1 MASADQYAQWI
12 VNNANRKGTPE
23 FDTVVK
29 AYQQASEEEKPKPA
43 ATPKNEGIPAPRKA
57 QDTNAGLAFAGG
69 VGQGVGNVALGIQDL
84 IGKGLKIV
92 GADDAGNW
100 LIEDAKKGRFKM
112 KQELLPYQE
121 TSPIATGA
129 GQLTGEVVATLPVG
143 GAIAAPIKAASK
155 VAPALKPIATAVE
168 TSGFQTGLKPGA
180 ANAVTR
186 LAGGATTGAATS
198 GLIDPDSMPVG
209 AVIGAALPTLGAAT
223 VNALVRSG
231 GWAYDATTG
240 QLSKIAAGKLA
251 TRAAGENINAIRAA
265 NAAAPANVTAGQA
278 AADTTSPTWQ
288 ALSKMAERNDPNGYY
303 YALNKLQGQAQVD
316 EIARLAGGRTQT
328 ETRAARES
336 SKNALNQITTPMR
349 QNELAAANTGALKQ
363 RLEGEANKLAGAAA
377 DKVEDVRRFSQA
389 SERLSRSGAT
399 RKAAETGMPTPNKYT
414 LEGEMAVAAE
424 RVAQDSAEASLLYG
438 QGAKFAQQRADS
450 LASYG
455 LQPLDT
461 DAVTRTLTAKLE
473 DPKVGVSDVN
483 RRALT
488 AVNRK
493 IEEWTAKNGG
503 VIDAQALYEIRK
515 NTVNEVVEKLMRGSD
530 PSTQSKRA
538 AAVLS
543 EVRPLID
550 DAIEKAGG
558 TGWRDYLNT
567 FEAGMKSIEQ
577 KKLSAVA
584 LEKYNESPE
593 AFIKLIR
600 GDNVAAVEKVFGKGN
615 YDLVKE
621 MGPKI
626 IPLQKVQAELERDI
640 GMAGQAKAG
649 EDALARILR
658 EDKPG
663 FRFPALFSAKIT
675 FANKGLDVLENKID
689 KKTMAV
695 IVEGMKSGKNANE
708 LLGALPFSDRQ
719 KVLKSLKDVRGWST
733 TVTTPVA
740 RVASGAGAD
749 RTNKLAPDNQNNLR
763 ND

>member
-1 MASADQYAQWI
+1 MAFDLSSA
-12 VNNANRKGTPE
+12 
-23 FDTVVK
+23 
-29 AYQQASEEEKPKPA
+29 KPA
-43 ATPKNEGIPAPRKA
+43 SSGGFDLSSAKPVDAIPAQRKT
-57 QDTNAGLAFAGG
+57 QETIPGLAFPAG
-69 VGQGVGNVALGIQDL
+69 VGYGVGNVALTVQDL
-84 IGKGLKIV
+84 VGRGLKV
-92 GADDAGNW
+92 LGADGAGNW
-100 LIEDAKKGRFKM
+100 LVEDAKKGKFKIS
-112 KQELLPYQE
+112 QEVKPYE
-121 TSPIATGA
+121 EESPITTGA
-129 GQLTGEVVATLPVG
+129 GQLTGEIVSTLPVG
-143 GAIAAPIKAASK
+143 GVIAAPLKVGAK

-180 ANAVTR
+180 VNALTR
-186 LAGGATTGAATS
+186 AAGGATTGAAAS

-209 AVIGAALPTLGAAT
+209 AIIGAALPTLGAAT

-231 GWAYDATTG
+231 GWIYDAMTG

-278 AADTTSPTWQ
+278 VADTTSPTFQ
-288 ALSKMAERNDPNGYY
+288 ALAKMAERNDPNGYY
-303 YALNKLQGQAQVD
+303 YALNKLQGQQQVD
-316 EIARLAGGRTQT
+316 EIARLAGGRTQA
-328 ETRAARES
+328 ETRATRES

-363 RLEGEANKLAGAAA
+363 RLEGEANQLAGAAA
-377 DKVEDVRRFSQA
+377 DKVEDVRRFSEA

-399 RKAAETGMPTPNKYT
+399 RKATETGMPTPNKYT

-424 RVAQDSAEASLLYG
+424 RVAQDSADASLLYG
-438 QGAKFAQQRADS
+438 QGARFAQQRADS
-450 LASYG
+450 LAAYG
-455 LQPLDT
+455 LEPLDT
-461 DAVTRTLTAKLE
+461 NAVTRTLTAKLE

-493 IEEWTAKNGG
+493 IDEWTAKNGG

-538 AAVLS
+538 AAVLA

-558 TGWRDYLNT
+558 TGWRDYLRT

-577 KKLSAVA
+577 KKMSAIA

-600 GDNVAAVEKVFGKGN
+600 GDNVAAVEKAFGKGN

-675 FANKGLDVLENKID
+675 FANKGLDVLENKIN
-689 KKTMAV
+689 KKTMDA
-695 IVEGMKSGKNANE
+695 IIEGMKSGKNANE
-708 LLGALPFSDRQ
+708 MLAALPFSERS

-733 TVTTPVA
+733 TITTPAA
-740 RVASGAGAD
+740 RGASSLGAD
-749 RTNKLAPDNQNNLR
+749 SKNSLAPENQNNLR

>member
-1 MASADQYAQWI
+1 MAFDLSSAKPVSSGGFDLASAKPVDAI
-12 VNNANRKGTPE
+12 PGKRK
-23 FDTVVK
+23 
-29 AYQQASEEEKPKPA
+29 Q
-43 ATPKNEGIPAPRKA
+43 
-57 QDTNAGLAFAGG
+57 QDTGAVEAFSAG
-69 VGQGVGNVALGIQDL
+69 VGQGVGNVALTVQDL
-84 IGKGLKIV
+84 VGRGLKV
-92 GADDAGNW
+92 LGADGAGNW
-100 LIEDAKKGRFKM
+100 LVEDAKKGKFKLS
-112 KQELLPYQE
+112 QEVKPYEE
-121 TSPIATGA
+121 TSPTATSA
-129 GQLTGEVVATLPVG
+129 GKFTGEVVSTLPVG
-143 GAIAAPIKAASK
+143 GVIAAPLKVGAK
-155 VAPALKPIATAVE
+155 VAPVLKPIATAVE

-180 ANAVTR
+180 VNALTR
-186 LAGGATTGAATS
+186 AAGGATTGAAAS

-209 AVIGAALPTLGAAT
+209 AVIGAAIPTLGSAT

-231 GWAYDATTG
+231 GWVYDAATG
-240 QLSKIAAGKLA
+240 QLSKIAAGKLFR
-251 TRAAGENINAIRAA
+251 RAAGENVGAVRAA
-265 NAAAPANVTAGQA
+265 NAAAPADITAGQA
-278 AADTTSPTWQ
+278 AADINSPAWQ
-288 ALSKMAERNDPNGYY
+288 ALSKMAERNDPDGYY
-303 YALNKLQGQAQVD
+303 FALNKLQGQQQVD
-316 EIARLAGGRTQT
+316 EIARLAGGRTQA
-328 ETRAARES
+328 ETRASREA
-336 SKNALNQITTPMR
+336 SKTALNQVTTPMR

-363 RLEGEANKLAGAAA
+363 RLEGEANMLAGAAA
-377 DKVEDVRRFSQA
+377 NKVEDVRRFSEA
-389 SERLSRSGAT
+389 SERLSRSGGA

-414 LEGEMAVAAE
+414 LEGEMALAAE
-424 RVAQDSAEASLLYG
+424 RVAQDSADTSLLYG
-438 QGAKFAQQRADS
+438 QGARFAQQRADS
-450 LASYG
+450 LAAYG
-455 LQPLDT
+455 LEPLDT
-461 DAVTRTLTAKLE
+461 NAVTRTLTAKLD

-493 IEEWTAKNGG
+493 IDEWTAKNGG

-538 AAVLS
+538 AAVLA

-577 KKLSAVA
+577 KKLADVA
-584 LEKYNESPE
+584 LTEYNKSPD

-626 IPLQKVQAELERDI
+626 IPLQKVQAELERGV
-640 GMAGQAKAG
+640 GMTAQAKAG
-649 EDALARILR
+649 EEALARILR

-675 FANKGLDVLENKID
+675 FANKGLDVLEDKIN
-689 KKTMAV
+689 KKTMDV
-695 IVEGMKSGKNANE
+695 IVQGMKSGKNANE
-708 LLGALPFSDRQ
+708 IMGALPFSERQ

-733 TVTTPVA
+733 LVTTPAA
-740 RVASGAGAD
+740 RGASSLGAD
-749 RTNKLAPDNQNNLR
+749 SKNSLAPDNQNNLR